1 MVTTGYKILTYYLPK
16 GIISSYNVI
25 IDEKDFHDQPINSDI
40 KRYKEMTKLVTR
52 QGENSIKEC

>member
-16 GIISSYNVI
+16 GIISNYNVI

-52 QGENSIKEC
+52 QGES